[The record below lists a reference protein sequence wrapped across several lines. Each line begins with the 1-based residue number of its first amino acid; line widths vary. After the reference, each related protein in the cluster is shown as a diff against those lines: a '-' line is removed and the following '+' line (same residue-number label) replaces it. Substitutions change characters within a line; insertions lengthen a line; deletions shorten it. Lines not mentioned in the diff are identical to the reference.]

1 MNATRKRYY
10 DKIVRV
16 TLEIPLHESDIAEK
30 LNEVA
35 KSGETRQSYIKR
47 LIREDIKN
55 QEK

>member
-35 KSGETRQSYIKR
+35 KNGETRQAYIKR